1 MGIYDIFSG
10 GRPFDKAEWAAQK
23 QAQREEIYEQIDNT
37 CKKMM
42 ADGSAFLLF
51 FRLKEHSIFR
61 LYYSNFAL

>member
-42 ADGSAFLLF
+42 ADGSAF
-51 FRLKEHSIFR
+51 RQ
-61 LYYSNFAL
+61 